1 MPRDGT
7 IPVPRPP
14 QPEPPRPPTREEIL
28 ANIRQ
33 QNSGHLVEQ
42 VINLE
47 ADKAVLTNEL
57 TVARR
62 RIAELERAEAER
74 LTAMVEPSDAD
85 ASAP

>member
-7 IPVPRPP
+7 LPAP
-14 QPEPPRPPTREEIL
+14 QPPKPPSREEII

-47 ADKAVLTNEL
+47 ADKAVLANEL
-57 TVARR
+57 SLARR
-62 RIAELERAEAER
+62 RIADLERQLAP
-74 LTAMVEPSDAD
+74 VEPEDAD
-85 ASAP
+85 ASAA

>member
-7 IPVPRPP
+7 IPQKPP
-14 QPEPPRPPTREEIL
+14 QPPSREEII

-33 QNSGHLVEQ
+33 QNSGHLIEQ

-57 TVARR
+57 VLLRR
-62 RIAELERAEAER
+62 RIAELEREAAEQTQRAE
-74 LTAMVEPSDAD
+74 
-85 ASAP
+85 SALESFPD